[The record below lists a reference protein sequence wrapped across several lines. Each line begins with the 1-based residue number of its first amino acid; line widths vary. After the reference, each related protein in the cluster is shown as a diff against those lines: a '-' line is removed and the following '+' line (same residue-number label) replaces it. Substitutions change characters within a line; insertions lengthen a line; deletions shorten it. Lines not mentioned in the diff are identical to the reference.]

1 MTNDEKMK
9 IFEGQVLKVGE
20 ALTKFFEEAGEKLAP
35 VLDALAKAAAVC
47 KANEIDVAKE
57 RKTCEECAYFGRTE
71 DGAPICAE
79 DPSCICKMTD
89 TVPCNHF
96 EPAQDTTKD
105 AETHDFREGELI
117 VYQNGETFQ
126 IGEIKRLC
134 DDGAFVWYHEGNTAS
149 KTPFENMHKLQNEY
163 CIKWTSLAQDRP
175 RCGACKHFPEC
186 NAATD
191 IEAMT
196 GASDC
201 GLFETII
208 RRNEHGGY

>member
-1 MTNDEKMK
+1 MTNEEKMK
-9 IFEGQVLKVGE
+9 IFEDQVLKAAE
-20 ALTKFFEEAGEKLAP
+20 ALKKCVEETKERLAP
-35 VLDALAKAAAVC
+35 VIDALAKAAAVC
-47 KANEIDVAKE
+47 EANKIDITENGICGQCKHFKE
-57 RKTCEECAYFGRTE
+57 CIDAGADVNEMSKKCRGFSKKEVPQDATE
-71 DGAPICAE
+71 A
-79 DPSCICKMTD
+79 
-89 TVPCNHF
+89 
-96 EPAQDTTKD
+96 

-117 VYQNGETFQ
+117 IYVNGETFQ
-126 IGEIKRLC
+126 IGEIKRIC
-134 DDGAFVWYHEGNTAS
+134 DDGAFVYYHEGDTAS

-175 RCGACKHFPEC
+175 RCGACKHFPDC

-208 RRNEHGGY
+208 RRNEP